1 MQKLLKPFSAFKTKT
16 GYTVFAGIMVVLF
29 SSWMVFDQ
37 AKTEVVFAADGDE
50 ETIKTDRETVGEL
63 LADLGV
69 DVSDYDELSHG
80 ENEAIVDGMEIR
92 FEKANKVLLTIDGDT
107 EEYHST
113 AVTVGQFFEDED
125 LDFSRYDDIS
135 HSDIELLDYDME
147 IEVETSLPVT
157 LVDGGDKEKIHT
169 TEDTVKDLLKE
180 QDVDYKKSDKIEP
193 GLDTDLKEDM
203 EINVIHVE
211 KKEETEKET
220 LSYDTVE
227 KEDDSLLKGKEKVK
241 EEGQKGK
248 VVKTFE
254 VTFENGEEVDR
265 EKIDEDVKKESKDE
279 VVAIGTKE
287 KKKEKAPKKPDSS
300 KSSSDSSDDSKSSDS
315 SSSSDSKDDDEKS
328 EEPSGESMTME
339 ATGYGPDCT
348 GCSGVSATGMDL
360 TDGGKVIAVDPSVIP
375 LGSKVWVEGYGEAV
389 AGDTGGDIKGDRID
403 VLMDSES
410 KASSDWGRRS
420 VEVKVLD

>member
-169 TEDTVKDLLKE
+169 TEDTVKGLLKE

-241 EEGQKGK
+241 EEGQKGE

>member
-1 MQKLLKPFSAFKTKT
+1 
-16 GYTVFAGIMVVLF
+16 
-29 SSWMVFDQ
+29 
-37 AKTEVVFAADGDE
+37 EVVFAADGDE
-50 ETIKTDRETVGEL
+50 ETIKTDSDTVGEL
-63 LADLGV
+63 LDDLGV

-157 LVDGGDKEKIHT
+157 LIDGGEKEKIHT

-193 GLDTDLKEDM
+193 GLDKDLKEDM
-203 EINVIHVE
+203 KIDVIHVD
-211 KKEETEKET
+211 KETEKEEET
-220 LSYDTVE
+220 LSYDTIE

-241 EEGQKGK
+241 EEGKKGK

-254 VTFENGEEVDR
+254 VTYENGEEVNR
-265 EKIDEDVKKESKDE
+265 EQTDKNVKKESKDE
-279 VVAIGTKE
+279 VIAIGTKE
-287 KKKEKAPKKPDSS
+287 KKEEKAPNKPSS
-300 KSSSDSSDDSKSSDS
+300 NDSSSDSSKSSDS
-315 SSSSDSKDDDEKS
+315 SSSSDSSKSSDSSSSSHSSKDSSKS

-339 ATGYGPDCT
+339 STGYGPDCT
-348 GCSGVSATGMDL
+348 GCSGISATGMDL

-410 KASSDWGRRS
+410 KASSDWGRRT

>member
-241 EEGQKGK
+241 EEGQKGE